1 MTLELKDKKKFVEDK
16 RKEILFC
23 TFDGVD
29 CMDNRD
35 FVINAEF
42 GYCWE
47 FKAEKN
53 KVIAIDIM
61 FPIKTMFND
70 CKTGLFV

>member
-29 CMDNRD
+29 CMDNME

-53 KVIAIDIM
+53 KVIAIDRVLSWNELG
-61 FPIKTMFND
+61 K
-70 CKTGLFV
+70 KRRLQW